1 MMPMQIRK
9 GQRLPLTQIFQ
20 GAEIASFKIQVGIGG
35 LAGEVDFACFG
46 IDGRQSL
53 SDDRYMTFFN
63 QPETPCGSVSISVSQ
78 HAVDGFNLRLD
89 HLPDSIRRL
98 VITAAIDGNET
109 MQAMRAGFLR
119 FVDAAG
125 RTVAEFVFQGSDF
138 NNEKALML
146 GEFYRSGDEWRFGAI
161 AQGFDG
167 GLAALVSHF
176 GGKISDQPAQATAG
190 PASAQKISLEKKIA
204 TAAPKLVALA
214 KKAAISLE
222 KRKLSHIVAR
232 VGLILDASGSM
243 RRQYSEGKVQE
254 VINRILPLA
263 VHFDDDGELDIWAFS
278 SRSLALPAAN
288 LQNYEHYVSSIDGG
302 WKEWKMMSFN
312 NEPEVIG
319 AALSHY
325 QSTDLPVFIIFISD
339 GGVDQDKKI
348 KSLLVEAAKRPIFW
362 QFVGIGGRNY
372 GILEKLDTMS
382 GRLVDNCGFF
392 ALDDLHSISEQD
404 LYDRLLQEF
413 PVWLAEAKNKGI
425 FS

>member
-1 MMPMQIRK
+1 MQIRR
-9 GQRLPLTQIFQ
+9 GQRLPLTQLFQ
-20 GAEIASFKIQVGIGG
+20 STQSTSFKLEVGISG
-35 LAGEVDFACFG
+35 LASTVDFACFG
-46 IDGRQSL
+46 IDQQQKL

-78 HAVDGFNLRLD
+78 QTTDGFNFRLD
-89 HLPDSIRRL
+89 LLPEAIARL
-98 VITAAIDGNET
+98 VITAAIDGNQT

-119 FVDAAG
+119 FLAASG
-125 RTVAEFVFQGSDF
+125 QSVAEFSFQGSDF

-146 GEFYRSGDEWRFGAI
+146 GEFYRSGGEWRFSAI
-161 AQGFDG
+161 GQGFDG
-167 GLAALVSHF
+167 GLAALVKHF
-176 GGKISDQPAQATAG
+176 GGEISDQAAEPAAV
-190 PASAQKISLEKKIA
+190 QKVSLEKKIA
-204 TAAPKLVALA
+204 ATAPKLVDLA
-214 KKAAISLE
+214 KKATISLE
-222 KRKLSHIVAR
+222 KRKLNHIVAR

-288 LQNYEHYVSSIDGG
+288 LQNYENYVTSIKGG
-302 WKEWKMMSFN
+302 WKEWNMMSFN
-312 NEPEVIG
+312 NEPEVIS

-325 QSTDLPVFIIFISD
+325 QSTDLPVLIIFISD

-348 KSLLVEAAKRPIFW
+348 KSLLVEAANRPIFW

-413 PVWLAEAKNKGI
+413 PGWLAEAKNKGI
-425 FS
+425 YS